1 MKRAHTKVD
10 SQSWM
15 TATLL
20 VAVVLALSA
29 LPILGAQAHGST
41 VVAIVNGAPIM
52 QEDLDGQFDLQQQ
65 IYESKTN
72 VLQKLI
78 SNKLLELAASKSG
91 QSVDEYL
98 RSQIDAKIGPP
109 SEGELHGFY
118 FAQRDRYQKSFS
130 AAHEEVARDLR
141 DAELQEARKEFAE
154 KLRAEAKVAILLEAP
169 RVPISTGDSP
179 RRGAE
184 QAAITVTEF
193 GDYQCPFCRGVQETL
208 REVRDKYG
216 DKIAFVFK
224 DYPLREIHPQA
235 QDAAEAAACA
245 REQGHFWELH
255 DAMFASPS
263 LAPDVLKGLAKKSD
277 INVDQ
282 FERCLDAHKFAA
294 HIDADREQGAKMG
307 MSGTPAFNINGV
319 VLTGAQPRAE
329 FERIID
335 QELLHSKR

>member
-1 MKRAHTKVD
+1 MKTARAKID
-10 SQSWM
+10 SRDWT
-15 TATLL
+15 TATVLI
-20 VAVVLALSA
+20 AVVLALFARPS
-29 LPILGAQAHGST
+29 LGAQAHGGAI
-41 VVAIVNGAPIM
+41 VAIVNGAPIL

-98 RSQIDAKIGPP
+98 KTQIDAKIGLP

-118 FAQRDRYQKSFS
+118 FAQRDRYQKSF
-130 AAHEEVARDLR
+130 AAARAEVARDLR
-141 DAELQEARKEFAE
+141 DAEIQEARKEFAE

-184 QAAITVTEF
+184 QAAVTVTEF

-208 REVRDKYG
+208 REVKDKYG
-216 DKIAFVFK
+216 DKVAFVFK

-235 QDAAEAAACA
+235 QDAAEAASCA

-263 LAPDVLKGLAKKSD
+263 LTPDVLKGLATKND
-277 INVDQ
+277 LNVDQ
-282 FERCLDAHKFAA
+282 FEQCLDTHKFAA
-294 HIDADREQGAKMG
+294 HIDADREQGSKMG

-335 QELLHSKR
+335 QELLHAKR